1 MRNLR
6 RIFLLLA
13 IGLAAQAQ
21 SWDTSGNGMLSG
33 TYYFRQV
40 IYVVGDQYGDLGE
53 AVSLYGNISF
63 DGNGSYSITTT
74 SNAVEVDCS
83 SSGCGAGNFTG
94 TGTYSI
100 SASGYGFIS
109 SPVVTGDYIY
119 GLVSEQGIFVGSS
132 TDNTYGYNDFFVA
145 APLAS
150 PLPTAASFSGTYAFA
165 NLDLTQNLFYTLE
178 GGEGSLYNLG
188 MMFSLNADGACHL
201 TNVVVTGYVGTT
213 TAPYTQTSSS
223 LSTCTFSN
231 GAAVVTFPTNSNGTL
246 MSGQKYLYFSKD
258 GNFVFGGSPYS
269 GTTPFDMIV
278 GVKVS
283 SGTPNFSGLYYQA
296 GIDDVGGDLDTYYGA
311 LSAGSGNILG
321 HQRVE
326 DVNYTPAT
334 TDSTYT
340 DSYTLTSGS
349 TYSTSSAHYTVGAGG
364 AIRIGAGIGP
374 YLGLSVALQAPTVT
388 GTGVFLNPQGIVN
401 AASWA
406 PFTAGISPGE
416 LLTLFNGSNL
426 AANTVVSGI
435 PFQTS
440 LGNVQVSIGGLPA
453 PIYYVSPTQIAAIV
467 PYAVAPGTIADI
479 QVTNNGVLSN
489 AVPVYVNETSPG
501 VFTQNANGLGYGA
514 ALHAD
519 YSIVTATSPAAI
531 GETVAVY
538 LTGLGTVNPPIADGA
553 LGPTS
558 TLSWTTNTV
567 TAYIG
572 SATTAPVQAT
582 VAYAGLAPGLSGLYQ
597 IDITIPPGLTAGD
610 NYLYIIGPDASNSQ
624 SLIPIATSSGST
636 SAVPAAA
643 AAPALQ
649 THAPGRLKVNP
660 KTKRPPSLR
669 SGIGGGR
676 VKQ

>member
-1 MRNLR
+1 M
-6 RIFLLLA
+6 LLA
-13 IGLAAQAQ
+13 IGLAARAQ

-63 DGNGSYSITTT
+63 DGNGNYTLT
-74 SNAVEVDCS
+74 SGQWYVYDS
-83 SSGCGAGNFTG
+83 SQGYG
-94 TGTYSI
+94 TFPISGTYSI
-100 SASGYGFIS
+100 SASGYVFIS
-109 SPVVTGDYIY
+109 SPYVTGDSIY

-132 TDNTYGYNDFFVA
+132 TDNAYGYNDVFIA

-150 PLPTAASFSGTYAFA
+150 PLPTAATFSGTYIFS
-165 NLDLTQNLFYTLE
+165 NLDMTLNLSY
-178 GGEGSLYNLG
+178 GAAYNLG
-188 MMFSLNADGACHL
+188 VMFSLNADGACHL

-213 TAPYTQTSSS
+213 AAPYTQNSSS
-223 LSTCTFSN
+223 LPTCSFSN
-231 GAAVVTFPTNSNGTL
+231 GAAVVTFPTNGTL
-246 MSGQKYLYFSKD
+246 MAGQKYLYFSKD
-258 GNFVFGGSPYS
+258 GNFVFGGSPYT
-269 GTTPFDMIV
+269 GYNPFDMIV

-283 SGTPNFSGLYYQA
+283 SGTPYFSGLYYQA
-296 GIDDVGGDLDTYYGA
+296 GIDDVGGDLDTYYGS

-326 DVNYTPAT
+326 DVNYTPAA

-435 PFQTS
+435 PFQTQ

-514 ALHAD
+514 TLHAD
-519 YSIVTATSPAAI
+519 YSIVTATSPAVI
-531 GETVAVY
+531 GETVAIY

-597 IDITIPPGLTAGD
+597 IDITIPTTGLTAGD

-643 AAPALQ
+643 AVPALQ

-669 SGIGGGR
+669 SGIGGGT

>member
-1 MRNLR
+1 M
-6 RIFLLLA
+6 LA
-13 IGLAAQAQ
+13 VAMAAQAQ
-21 SWDTSGNGMLSG
+21 TTATWDTSGNGMLSG

-63 DGNGSYSITTT
+63 N
-74 SNAVEVDCS
+74 
-83 SSGCGAGNFTG
+83 GAGAYTLTSGQWLAFDSSVGTAQTG
-94 TGTYSI
+94 TFNGTYSI
-100 SASGYGFIS
+100 SASGYGFVS
-109 SPVVTGDYIY
+109 NPYTGDSIY
-119 GLVSEQGIFVGSS
+119 GLVSQQGIFAGSS
-132 TDNTYGYNDFFVA
+132 TDNAYGYNDFFVA

-150 PLPTAASFSGTYAFA
+150 PVPTAASFSGTYVFS
-165 NLDLTQNLFYTLE
+165 NLDLVGAAQGATTGML
-178 GGEGSLYNLG
+178 S
-188 MMFSLNADGACHL
+188 MMFTL
-201 TNVVVTGYVGTT
+201 TANGSCGLGSTTVTGYAGTT
-213 TAPYTQTSSS
+213 TTPITQTST
-223 LSTCTFSN
+223 LPNCIFSN
-231 GAAVVTFPTNSNGTL
+231 GAAVVTFPTNNEL
-246 MSGQKYLYFSKD
+246 MQGQKYLYFSKD
-258 GNFVFGGSPYS
+258 GNFVFGGSPYT
-269 GTTPFDMIV
+269 GYNPWDMIV

-296 GIDDVGGDLDTYYGA
+296 GIDDVGGDLDTYYGS

-514 ALHAD
+514 TLHAD

-597 IDITIPPGLTAGD
+597 IDITIPTTGLTAGD

-643 AAPALQ
+643 AVPALQ

-669 SGIGGGR
+669 SGIGGGT

>member
-1 MRNLR
+1 M
-6 RIFLLLA
+6 LA
-13 IGLAAQAQ
+13 IGLAARAQ

-63 DGNGSYSITTT
+63 DGNGNYTLT
-74 SNAVEVDCS
+74 SGQWYVYDS
-83 SSGCGAGNFTG
+83 SQGYG
-94 TGTYSI
+94 TFPISGTYSI

-109 SPVVTGDYIY
+109 SPYVTGDSIY

-132 TDNTYGYNDFFVA
+132 TDNAYGYNDVFIA

-150 PLPTAASFSGTYAFA
+150 PLPTAATFSGTYIFS
-165 NLDLTQNLFYTLE
+165 NLDMTLNLSY
-178 GGEGSLYNLG
+178 GAAYNLG
-188 MMFSLNADGACHL
+188 VMFSLNADGACHL

-213 TAPYTQTSSS
+213 AAPYTQNSSS
-223 LSTCTFSN
+223 LPTCSFSN
-231 GAAVVTFPTNSNGTL
+231 GAAVVTFPTNGTL
-246 MSGQKYLYFSKD
+246 MAGQKYLYFSKD
-258 GNFVFGGSPYS
+258 GNFVFGGSPYT
-269 GTTPFDMIV
+269 GYNPFDMIV

-296 GIDDVGGDLDTYYGA
+296 GIDDVGGDLDTYYGS

-326 DVNYTPAT
+326 DVNYTPAA

-435 PFQTS
+435 PFQTQ

-514 ALHAD
+514 TLHAD
-519 YSIVTATSPAAI
+519 YSIVTATSPAVI
-531 GETVAVY
+531 GETVAIY

-597 IDITIPPGLTAGD
+597 IDITIPTTGLTAGD